1 MPDRRSLIPPPTLPL
16 VYFGLAHLALA
27 VALAVLV
34 VDPGLPTAPGAGT
47 RFLALLHLVTLGWI
61 SGSILGALYIVG
73 PLALGVP
80 MRAGILDSVTCG
92 AFAGGL
98 AGMVAGFWSSRFD
111 IVSAGAAGVLG
122 SVGWVGARIFGGLM
136 HARLPK
142 GVSLHIALAFVN
154 VGLAGL
160 VGLVMTLDTLGLHL
174 SSLPLRWNAAHAH
187 LGVLGWACMMIF
199 GVGYR
204 LVPMVVPAAM
214 PSGASLGVSAVL
226 LQAGTLGLAG
236 ALVGGWDVRP
246 WGVLVLAAF
255 ASFFAHVLAMLR
267 ARRPPPADLPR
278 PDWSTRHTFLALSY
292 GVAAAVLGAVLSFG
306 EGTSSLI
313 WAYSIAGLVGFVSQ
327 LVVGIQ
333 GRLLPL
339 HAWYREMERLG
350 GEPPPVSAH
359 SLASL
364 PAARATF
371 VLWFF
376 GLPLLFIGVTMR
388 DAPLVAAGAA
398 LLLAATLVNLW
409 HGAAIVGRA
418 RRGGGPIGCSC
429 APR

>member
-1 MPDRRSLIPPPTLPL
+1 MPDRRSLIPPATLPL
-16 VYFGLAHLALA
+16 AYFGLAHLALA
-27 VALAVLV
+27 AAFAVLA
-34 VDPGLPTAPGAGT
+34 VDPGLPIAPGAAA
-47 RFLALLHLVTLGWI
+47 RFFALLHLVTLGWI

-80 MRAGILDSVTCG
+80 MRAGVGDSVACG
-92 AFAGGL
+92 AFAVGL
-98 AGMVAGFWSSRFD
+98 AGMAAGFWSSRFD
-111 IVSAGAAGVLG
+111 VVTAGAACVIGAMT
-122 SVGWVGARIFGGLM
+122 WVAARILGGLR

-142 GVSLHIALAFVN
+142 GVSLHVALAFLN
-154 VGLAGL
+154 VALAGL
-160 VGLVMTLDTLGLHL
+160 AGLVMTLDTMGLHL
-174 SSLPLRWNAAHAH
+174 SSRPLRWNVAHAH

-204 LVPMVVPAAM
+204 LVPMVIPAAM
-214 PSGASLGVSAVL
+214 PTGQSLAVSAVL
-226 LQAGTLGLAG
+226 LQAGALGLAG

-292 GVAAAVLGAVLSFG
+292 GVAAAVLGAVLSSG
-306 EGTSSLI
+306 EGASSLI
-313 WAYSIAGLVGFVSQ
+313 WAYGITGLVGFVSQ

-350 GEPPPVSAH
+350 GEPPPISAH

-371 VLWFF
+371 LLWMF
-376 GLPLLFIGVTMR
+376 GVPLLCAGFMMR
-388 DAPLVAAGAA
+388 EASLVAGGAA
-398 LLLAATLVNLW
+398 PLLAATLVNAW
-409 HGAAIVGRA
+409 HGCTILARAHGRSA
-418 RRGGGPIGCSC
+418 REP
-429 APR
+429 A